1 MQSKTAQDMPRRSKV
16 LVSTYWISTS
26 TRLRRAGS
34 RSRESIEFVRF
45 AGYCI
50 GCSRL
55 VGRGSGSLEWLG
67 DRVRKRAVTT
77 NWIVVAVAISAATAM
92 VGGCS
97 QVTEYQSAFPAV
109 MAPPAPRA
117 EQPMSADELKQATD
131 ALISDR
137 TKLTADVQGAQQASA
152 PATTG
157 TTRSA
162 GAATGQ

>member
-1 MQSKTAQDMPRRSKV
+1 M
-16 LVSTYWISTS
+16 
-26 TRLRRAGS
+26 
-34 RSRESIEFVRF
+34 
-45 AGYCI
+45 
-50 GCSRL
+50 
-55 VGRGSGSLEWLG
+55 
-67 DRVRKRAVTT
+67 
-77 NWIVVAVAISAATAM
+77 AVAISAATAM

>member
-1 MQSKTAQDMPRRSKV
+1 M
-16 LVSTYWISTS
+16 
-26 TRLRRAGS
+26 
-34 RSRESIEFVRF
+34 
-45 AGYCI
+45 
-50 GCSRL
+50 
-55 VGRGSGSLEWLG
+55 
-67 DRVRKRAVTT
+67 RKRAVTT